1 MGGITRDD
9 TVAEIQYQMNS
20 RFAPGEPLREMVA
33 IQKEFRIFSENYSL
47 RQAYR
52 LLHIVP
58 HDFRERERWFK
69 YLDLLKRYPSD
80 QIGVNGHDRIVK
92 ARQENLE
99 SDAPLPMF
107 IQTHL
112 ASDDDR
118 VTVSRGRPIPHETQ
132 DYVVISI
139 PTVPAGDPDR
149 ASRITSRVRQI
160 AESIGA

>member
-33 IQKEFRIFSENYSL
+33 IQKEIRIFSENYSL

-69 YLDLLKRYPSD
+69 YLDLLKRFPSD

-99 SDAPLPMF
+99 SDVPLPMF

-112 ASDDDR
+112 AADEHR
-118 VTVSRGRPIPHETQ
+118 VTVSRGRPIPHDMQ

-139 PTVPAGDPDR
+139 PTVPAGDRDR
-149 ASRITSRVRQI
+149 AARVTATVRRIV
-160 AESIGA
+160 ESVDA